1 LNPSWYITAKRFQY
15 LYRLYDQAQ
24 GDPSIVSKQYAI
36 GRGIGFDTEL
46 TDFVAT
52 DLRDKG
58 LIRFD
63 QQNQGDPI
71 DFDLKITI
79 TEKGTEE
86 IKSAIQ
92 KPHSP
97 TRYFPVQ
104 AIKLTDQK
112 MRTFSDP
119 SFNSKEFNV
128 VVDNA
133 LIEII
138 KSLIIKKILANI
150 GQFNLDP
157 DEKNELLAEIRTVED
172 QLSSPKPKA
181 KIIGYALASAKSI
194 LENENKMSGPAF
206 ITVHNIISALHSL
219 F

>member
-1 LNPSWYITAKRFQY
+1 LSPSWYITAKRFQY
-15 LYRLYDQAQ
+15 LYRLFDQAQ
-24 GDPSIVSKQYAI
+24 GDPSIVCKQYAI

-71 DFDLKITI
+71 DFDLRIAI

-104 AIKLTDQK
+104 AIKLTDPK
-112 MRTFSDP
+112 MRTFSDHH
-119 SFNSKEFNV
+119 FNSKESNI
-128 VVDNA
+128 VVDNT

-138 KSLIIKKILANI
+138 ETLIIKKIVANI

-194 LENENKMSGPAF
+194 LENEKKMSGPAF